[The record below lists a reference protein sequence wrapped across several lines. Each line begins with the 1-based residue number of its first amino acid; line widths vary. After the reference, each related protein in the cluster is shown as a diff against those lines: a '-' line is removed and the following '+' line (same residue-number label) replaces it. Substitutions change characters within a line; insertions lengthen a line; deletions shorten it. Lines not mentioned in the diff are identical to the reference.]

1 MGVMPAHDTYMLH
14 VYRSRAV
21 NGWQWSARVD
31 DLRGRE
37 SARFADPEALLA
49 YLGTVVRAGAPG
61 APPRDATP
69 GAVDPATAAE
79 DCATNDGGVAGRR
92 EIGGAR

>member
-1 MGVMPAHDTYMLH
+1 MPAHDAYMLH

-37 SARFADPEALLA
+37 STRFADPEALLA
-49 YLGTVVRAGAPG
+49 YLGTVVRVGEPG
-61 APPRDATP
+61 ATP

-79 DCATNDGGVAGRR
+79 DRATNKG
-92 EIGGAR
+92 E

>member
-1 MGVMPAHDTYMLH
+1 MPAHDTYVLH

-49 YLGTVVRAGAPG
+49 YLETVLRAGEPG
-61 APPRDATP
+61 APPTGAMP
-69 GAVDPATAAE
+69 GAGDPATVAE
-79 DCATNDGGVAGRR
+79 DRATNEGG
-92 EIGGAR
+92 

>member
-1 MGVMPAHDTYMLH
+1 MPAHDTYMLH

-49 YLGTVVRAGAPG
+49 YLGTVVRAGGPG
-61 APPRDATP
+61 APPTGAPPTGAPP

-79 DCATNDGGVAGRR
+79 DRATNNGG
-92 EIGGAR
+92 